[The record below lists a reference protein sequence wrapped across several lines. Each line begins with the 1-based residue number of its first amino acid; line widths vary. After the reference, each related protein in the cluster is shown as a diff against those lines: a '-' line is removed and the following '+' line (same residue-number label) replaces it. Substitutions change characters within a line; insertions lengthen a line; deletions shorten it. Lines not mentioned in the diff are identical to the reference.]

1 MVLYTDR
8 LVSFTDHLIFM
19 ETMTAESFDFQCNW
33 SGVKA
38 KISFFSLIWPQ
49 NLKLLQKQKFIFIQ
63 SSFSNYGF

>member
-38 KISFFSLIWPQ
+38 KISFFS
-49 NLKLLQKQKFIFIQ
+49 FI
-63 SSFSNYGF
+63 